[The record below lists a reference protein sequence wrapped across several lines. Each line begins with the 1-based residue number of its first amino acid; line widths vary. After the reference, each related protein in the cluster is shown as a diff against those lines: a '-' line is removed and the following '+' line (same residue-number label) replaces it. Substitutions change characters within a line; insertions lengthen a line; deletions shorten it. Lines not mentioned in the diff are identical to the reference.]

1 MYLCLLSRFNQN
13 MKGVTCG
20 TGTAYPCKHTNSPP
34 VFSGIHVA
42 RSLVFCV
49 IFCSSLSFFFW
60 PLYCPSFFDFLLITP
75 LISAHFSYGLQ
86 KNAAFSLDI
95 QPDIPGYVFNTGT
108 GDIDHVIKCLK
119 CLSPASSING
129 FPCYYGLLVSHHCAG
144 R

>member
-1 MYLCLLSRFNQN
+1 LFIQLDLYTMYILFKSHMYLCLLSRFNQH

-20 TGTAYPCKHTNSPP
+20 TGTAYPCKHTSSPP

-75 LISAHFSYGLQ
+75 LVSAHFLMVYRKMLHFHWTSNPIYQAMYLILGPE
-86 KNAAFSLDI
+86 I
-95 QPDIPGYVFNTGT
+95 
-108 GDIDHVIKCLK
+108 
-119 CLSPASSING
+119 
-129 FPCYYGLLVSHHCAG
+129 
-144 R
+144 